1 MVRIIF
7 VIFEYNHKNM
17 DLEFLSIEFL
27 NNSVKDYLYF
37 FLVIIVGL
45 IITKPIISYLLRIA
59 YKLFGSK
66 ASDNERDMLKSL
78 LRKPLY
84 YFFLLMILYIGLNSL
99 NFPNEWGL
107 VDSSE
112 FGLKMIIDK
121 GFYLAVICS
130 IFWTILRSVEFVG
143 VKLKDSAAQTESKV
157 DDGLI
162 PFAIDLTKVLVYIFA
177 LIIILGNVF
186 NVNITALV
194 AGLGVGG
201 VAIALA
207 SKESIENLLGSFT
220 IFFDKPFAV
229 GDVITL
235 GGVTGKVEK
244 VGFRSTRIR
253 TFDKSIV
260 TVPNKNVIN
269 TELDNLGV
277 RPVRR
282 VKFNI
287 GLTYDTTIE
296 QIKNIVND
304 IQKLVDD
311 HPMTNEDGRV
321 RFLSFGAS
329 SLDIMVLYYVNSPE
343 WENLIDT
350 QQKINYSIIEIVNK
364 HNSEFAFPSTSLYIE
379 KNNSKYTTIC
389 HFTH

>member
-1 MVRIIF
+1 
-7 VIFEYNHKNM
+7 M

-45 IITKPIISYLLRIA
+45 IITKPIISYLLKIA

-66 ASDNERDMLKSL
+66 DSDNERDMLKSL

-99 NFPNEWGL
+99 NFPEEWGL

-112 FGLKMIIDK
+112 FGLKMVLDK

-130 IFWTILRSVEFVG
+130 IFWTILRSVEFIG
-143 VKLKDSAAQTESKV
+143 VKLKDKAAQTESKV

-177 LIIILGNVF
+177 LVIILGNVF

-343 WENLIDT
+343 WEDLINT
-350 QQKINYSIIEIVNK
+350 QQKINYNIIEIVNK
-364 HNSEFAFPSTSLYIE
+364 HKSEFAFPSTSVYIE
-379 KNNSKYTTIC
+379 KNNVE
-389 HFTH
+389 

>member
-45 IITKPIISYLLRIA
+45 IITKPIISYLLKIA

-66 ASDNERDMLKSL
+66 DSDNERDMLKSL

-99 NFPNEWGL
+99 NFPEEWGL

-112 FGLKMIIDK
+112 FGLKMVLDK

-130 IFWTILRSVEFVG
+130 IFWTILRSVEFIG
-143 VKLKDSAAQTESKV
+143 VKLKDRAAQTESKV

-177 LIIILGNVF
+177 LVIILGNVF

-343 WENLIDT
+343 WEDLINT
-350 QQKINYSIIEIVNK
+350 QQKINYNIIEIVNK
-364 HNSEFAFPSTSLYIE
+364 HKSEFAFPSTSVYIE
-379 KNNSKYTTIC
+379 KNNVE
-389 HFTH
+389 

>member
-66 ASDNERDMLKSL
+66 DSDNERDMLKSL

-143 VKLKDSAAQTESKV
+143 VKLKDRAAQTESKV

-244 VGFRSTRIR
+244 VGFRSTRIL

-364 HNSEFAFPSTSLYIE
+364 HNSEFAFPSTSVYIE
-379 KNNSKYTTIC
+379 KNNSK
-389 HFTH
+389 

>member
-66 ASDNERDMLKSL
+66 DSDNERDMLKSL

-143 VKLKDSAAQTESKV
+143 VKLKDRAAQTESKV

-304 IQKLVDD
+304 IQKLLDD

-379 KNNSKYTTIC
+379 KNNSK
-389 HFTH
+389 

>member
-37 FLVIIVGL
+37 FLLIIVGL
-45 IITKPIISYLLRIA
+45 IITKPIISYLLKIA
-59 YKLFGSK
+59 YRLFGSK
-66 ASDNERDMLKSL
+66 DSDSERDMLNSL
-78 LRKPLY
+78 LKKPLF
-84 YFFLLMILYIGLNSL
+84 YFFLLMILYTGSNLL
-99 NFPNEWGL
+99 DFPPEWEL

-130 IFWTILRSVEFVG
+130 IFWTILRSVEFIG
-143 VKLKDSAAQTESKV
+143 VKLKDKAAQTESKV

-177 LIIILGNVF
+177 LVIILGNVF
-186 NVNITALV
+186 DVNITALV

-260 TVPNKNVIN
+260 TVPNKNIIN

-321 RFLSFGAS
+321 RFLSFGGS

-343 WENLIDT
+343 WEDLIDT
-350 QQKINYSIIEIVNK
+350 QQKINYNIIEIVNK
-364 HNSEFAFPSTSLYIE
+364 HNSEFAFPSTSVYIE
-379 KNNSKYTTIC
+379 KNNSK
-389 HFTH
+389 

>member
-1 MVRIIF
+1 
-7 VIFEYNHKNM
+7 M

-37 FLVIIVGL
+37 VLTIIVGL
-45 IITKPIISYLLRIA
+45 IIARPIISYLLKTA
-59 YKLFGSK
+59 HKLFGSK
-66 ASDNERDMLKSL
+66 DSDSERGMLNSL

-84 YFFLLMILYIGLNSL
+84 YFFLLMILYIGSNVL
-99 NFPNEWGL
+99 NFPPEWGL

-112 FGLKMIIDK
+112 FGLKMVIDK
-121 GFYLAVICS
+121 GFYLAVIYS
-130 IFWTILRSVEFVG
+130 IFWTILRSVDFVG
-143 VKLKDSAAQTESKV
+143 IKLKDKAAQTESKV

-162 PFAIDLTKVLVYIFA
+162 PFAIDLTKVVIIIFA
-177 LIIILGNVF
+177 LVIILGNVF
-186 NVNITALV
+186 GVNITALI

-220 IFFDKPFAV
+220 IFFDNPFKV
-229 GDVITL
+229 GNVITL
-235 GGVTGKVEK
+235 GDVTGKVEK

-253 TFDKSIV
+253 TYGKSVV
-260 TVPNKNVIN
+260 TVPNKNIIN

-282 VKFNI
+282 GKFNI
-287 GLTYDTTIE
+287 GLSYDTSIE

-311 HPMTNEDGRV
+311 HPMTNDDGRV
-321 RFLSFGAS
+321 RFLSFGSS
-329 SLDIMVLYYVNSPE
+329 SLDIMVLYYVNSPA
-343 WENLIDT
+343 WEDLIDA

-364 HNSEFAFPSTSLYIE
+364 HNSEFAFPSTSIYVE
-379 KNNSKYTTIC
+379 KNSN
-389 HFTH
+389 

>member
-1 MVRIIF
+1 MVHIIF
-7 VIFEYNHKNM
+7 VIFDYNHKNM

-37 FLVIIVGL
+37 FLVIIIGL
-45 IITKPIISYLLRIA
+45 IITRPIISYLLKIA
-59 YKLFGSK
+59 HKLFSSK
-66 ASDNERDMLKSL
+66 DSDSERDMLKSL

-99 NFPNEWGL
+99 SFPNEWGL

-112 FGLKMIIDK
+112 FGLKMVIDK

-130 IFWTILRSVEFVG
+130 IFWTILRSVEFIG
-143 VKLKDSAAQTESKV
+143 VKLKDKAAQTESKV

-177 LIIILGNVF
+177 LVIILGNVF
-186 NVNITALV
+186 EVNITALV

-260 TVPNKNVIN
+260 TVPNKNIIN

-321 RFLSFGAS
+321 RFLSFGGS

-343 WENLIDT
+343 WEDLIDT
-350 QQKINYSIIEIVNK
+350 QQKINYSIIEIVDK
-364 HNSEFAFPSTSLYIE
+364 HNSEFAFPSTSVYIE
-379 KNNSKYTTIC
+379 KNNSK
-389 HFTH
+389 

>member
-7 VIFEYNHKNM
+7 AIFEYNHKNM

-37 FLVIIVGL
+37 FLLIIVGL
-45 IITKPIISYLLRIA
+45 IITKPIISYLLKIA
-59 YKLFGSK
+59 YRLFGSK
-66 ASDNERDMLKSL
+66 DSDSERDMLNSL
-78 LRKPLY
+78 LKKPLF
-84 YFFLLMILYIGLNSL
+84 YFFLLMILYTGSNLL
-99 NFPNEWGL
+99 DFPPEWEL

-130 IFWTILRSVEFVG
+130 IFWTILSSVEFIG
-143 VKLKDSAAQTESKV
+143 VRLKDKAAQTESKV

-177 LIIILGNVF
+177 LVIILGNVF
-186 NVNITALV
+186 DVNITALV

-260 TVPNKNVIN
+260 TVPNKNIIN

-329 SLDIMVLYYVNSPE
+329 SLDIMVLYYVNTPE
-343 WENLIDT
+343 WEDLIDT
-350 QQKINYSIIEIVNK
+350 QQKINYNIIEIVNK
-364 HNSEFAFPSTSLYIE
+364 HNSEFAFPSTSVYIE
-379 KNNSKYTTIC
+379 KNNKT
-389 HFTH
+389 

>member
-66 ASDNERDMLKSL
+66 DSDNERDMLKSL

-99 NFPNEWGL
+99 NFPDEWGL

-143 VKLKDSAAQTESKV
+143 VKLKDRAAQTESKV

-177 LIIILGNVF
+177 LVIILGNVF

-389 HFTH
+389 HLTH

>member
-1 MVRIIF
+1 MLYREVGEFKTSYKGDQQVFNIGFDKIAYYCLLFIAFF
-7 VIFEYNHKNM
+7 VIPFFINDYWANAI
-17 DLEFLSIEFL
+17 LLPFLIL
-27 NNSVKDYLYF
+27 
-37 FLVIIVGL
+37 G
-45 IITKPIISYLLRIA
+45 IA
-59 YKLFGSK
+59 S
-66 ASDNERDMLKSL
+66 
-78 LRKPLY
+78 
-84 YFFLLMILYIGLNSL
+84 IGLNILTGYCGQVSL
-99 NFPNEWGL
+99 GSGGFMAVGAYACYKLMTSFPDLNIIICILLSGGITAIVGAL
-107 VDSSE
+107 
-112 FGLKMIIDK
+112 FGLPSLRIK

-130 IFWTILRSVEFVG
+130 IFWTILRSVEFIG
-143 VKLKDSAAQTESKV
+143 IGLKDKAAQTESKV

-162 PFAIDLTKVLVYIFA
+162 PFAIDLTKVIIVIFA
-177 LIIILGNVF
+177 LVIILGNVF

-207 SKESIENLLGSFT
+207 SKESLENLLGSFT

-229 GDVITL
+229 GDIITL
-235 GGVTGKVEK
+235 GGVTGVVEK

-253 TFDKSIV
+253 TYDKSIV
-260 TVPNKNVIN
+260 TVPNKNIIN

-287 GLTYDTTIE
+287 GLTYDTKIE
-296 QIKNIVND
+296 QIKNIVDD

-343 WENLIDT
+343 WEDLIDA

-364 HNSEFAFPSTSLYIE
+364 HNSEFAFPSTSVYIE
-379 KNNSKYTTIC
+379 KNSN
-389 HFTH
+389 

>member
-37 FLVIIVGL
+37 FLLIIVGL
-45 IITKPIISYLLRIA
+45 IITKPIISYLLKIA
-59 YKLFGSK
+59 YRLFGSK
-66 ASDNERDMLKSL
+66 DSDSERDMLKSL

-99 NFPNEWGL
+99 NFPEEWGL

-112 FGLKMIIDK
+112 FGLKMVLDK

-130 IFWTILRSVEFVG
+130 IFWTILRSVEFIG
-143 VKLKDSAAQTESKV
+143 VKLKDRAAQTESKV

-177 LIIILGNVF
+177 LVIILGNVF

-343 WENLIDT
+343 WEDLINT
-350 QQKINYSIIEIVNK
+350 QQKINYNIIEIVNK
-364 HNSEFAFPSTSLYIE
+364 HKSEFAFPSTSVYIE
-379 KNNSKYTTIC
+379 KNNVE
-389 HFTH
+389 

>member
-66 ASDNERDMLKSL
+66 DSDNERDMLKSL

-130 IFWTILRSVEFVG
+130 IFWTILRSVEFIG
-143 VKLKDSAAQTESKV
+143 VKLKDRAAQTESKV

-364 HNSEFAFPSTSLYIE
+364 HNSEFAFPSTSVYIE
-379 KNNSKYTTIC
+379 KNNSK
-389 HFTH
+389 

>member
-7 VIFEYNHKNM
+7 AIFEYNHKNM

-45 IITKPIISYLLRIA
+45 IITKPIISYLLKIA

-66 ASDNERDMLKSL
+66 DSDNERDMLKSL

-99 NFPNEWGL
+99 NFPEEWGL

-112 FGLKMIIDK
+112 FGLKMVLDK

-130 IFWTILRSVEFVG
+130 IFWTILRSVEFIG
-143 VKLKDSAAQTESKV
+143 VKLKDRAAQTESKV

-177 LIIILGNVF
+177 LVIILGNVF

-343 WENLIDT
+343 WEDLINT
-350 QQKINYSIIEIVNK
+350 QQKINYNIIEIVNK
-364 HNSEFAFPSTSLYIE
+364 HKSEFAFPSTSVYIE
-379 KNNSKYTTIC
+379 KNNVE
-389 HFTH
+389 

>member
-7 VIFEYNHKNM
+7 IIFEYNHKNM

-37 FLVIIVGL
+37 FLLIIVGL
-45 IITKPIISYLLRIA
+45 IITKPIISYLLKIA
-59 YKLFGSK
+59 YRLFGSK
-66 ASDNERDMLKSL
+66 DSDSERDMLKSL

-84 YFFLLMILYIGLNSL
+84 YFFLLMVLYIGLNSL
-99 NFPNEWGL
+99 NFPHEWGL

-112 FGLKMIIDK
+112 FGLKMVIDK

-130 IFWTILRSVEFVG
+130 IFWTILRSVEFIG
-143 VKLKDSAAQTESKV
+143 VKLKDRAAQTESKV

-177 LIIILGNVF
+177 LVIILGNVF
-186 NVNITALV
+186 DVNITALV

-260 TVPNKNVIN
+260 TVPNKNIIN

-343 WENLIDT
+343 WEDLIDT
-350 QQKINYSIIEIVNK
+350 QQKINYNIIEIVNK
-364 HNSEFAFPSTSLYIE
+364 HNSEFAFPSTSVYIE
-379 KNNSKYTTIC
+379 KNNSK
-389 HFTH
+389 

>member
-7 VIFEYNHKNM
+7 IIFEYNHKNM

-37 FLVIIVGL
+37 CLAIIIGL
-45 IITKPIISYLLRIA
+45 IIARPIISYLLKIA
-59 YKLFGSK
+59 HKLFGSK
-66 ASDNERDMLKSL
+66 DSDSERDMLKSL

-99 NFPNEWGL
+99 NFPHEWGL

-112 FGLKMIIDK
+112 FGLKMVINK

-130 IFWTILRSVEFVG
+130 IFWTILRSVEFIG
-143 VKLKDSAAQTESKV
+143 VRLKDKAAQTESKV

-162 PFAIDLTKVLVYIFA
+162 PFAIDLTKVLVFIFA
-177 LIIILGNVF
+177 AVIILGNVF

-220 IFFDKPFAV
+220 IFFDTPFAV

-260 TVPNKNVIN
+260 TVPNKNIIN

-287 GLTYDTTIE
+287 GLTYDATIE
-296 QIKNIVND
+296 QIKNIVNE

-343 WENLIDT
+343 WEDLIDT

-364 HNSEFAFPSTSLYIE
+364 HNSEFAFPSTSVYIE
-379 KNNSKYTTIC
+379 KNNSK
-389 HFTH
+389 

>member
-17 DLEFLSIEFL
+17 DLEFLNIPFL

-37 FLVIIVGL
+37 FLLIIVGL
-45 IITKPIISYLLRIA
+45 IITKPIISYLLKIA
-59 YKLFGSK
+59 YRLFGSK
-66 ASDNERDMLKSL
+66 DSDSDRDMLNSL
-78 LRKPLY
+78 LKKPLF
-84 YFFLLMILYIGLNSL
+84 YFFLLMILYTGSNLL
-99 NFPNEWGL
+99 DFPPEWEL
-107 VDSSE
+107 VDRSE
-112 FGLKMIIDK
+112 FGLKMVIDK

-130 IFWTILRSVEFVG
+130 IFWTILRSVEFIG
-143 VKLKDSAAQTESKV
+143 VKLKDKAAQTESKV

-177 LIIILGNVF
+177 LVIILGNVF
-186 NVNITALV
+186 EVNITALV

-260 TVPNKNVIN
+260 TVPNKNIIN

-321 RFLSFGAS
+321 RFLSFGGS

-343 WENLIDT
+343 WEDLIDT

-364 HNSEFAFPSTSLYIE
+364 HNSEFAFPSTSVYIE
-379 KNNSKYTTIC
+379 KNNSK
-389 HFTH
+389 

>member
-37 FLVIIVGL
+37 FLVIIIGL
-45 IITKPIISYLLRIA
+45 IITKPMISYLLKIA

-66 ASDNERDMLKSL
+66 DSDNERDMLKSL

-99 NFPNEWGL
+99 NFPEEWGL

-112 FGLKMIIDK
+112 FGLKMVLDK

-130 IFWTILRSVEFVG
+130 IFWTILRSVEFIG
-143 VKLKDSAAQTESKV
+143 VKLKDRAAQTESKV

-177 LIIILGNVF
+177 LVIILGNVF

-343 WENLIDT
+343 WEDLINT
-350 QQKINYSIIEIVNK
+350 QQKINYNIIEIVNK
-364 HNSEFAFPSTSLYIE
+364 HKSEFAFPSTSVYIE
-379 KNNSKYTTIC
+379 KNNVE
-389 HFTH
+389 

>member
-1 MVRIIF
+1 
-7 VIFEYNHKNM
+7 M
-17 DLEFLSIEFL
+17 DLEFLSFEFL
-27 NNSVKDYLYF
+27 NNSVKNYLYF
-37 FLVIIVGL
+37 ISIIIVGL
-45 IITKPIISYLLRIA
+45 ILARPIISYLLRIVL
-59 YKLFGSK
+59 KMFGSNIVEDEK
-66 ASDNERDMLKSL
+66 KL
-78 LRKPLY
+78 
-84 YFFLLMILYIGLNSL
+84 LNSL
-99 NFPNEWGL
+99 LKKPLRYFFFLIIIYIGFSTISFPENWNL
-107 VDSSE
+107 KDPSE
-112 FGLKMIIDK
+112 FGIMMTINK
-121 GFYLAVICS
+121 GFYLAVICT
-130 IFWTILRSVEFVG
+130 IFWSVLRSIEFIG
-143 VKLKDSAAQTESKV
+143 IRLKQRAKLTESKV

-162 PFAIDLTKVLVYIFA
+162 PFAIDLTKVIVVIFA
-177 LIIILGNVF
+177 VIIILGNVF

-207 SKESIENLLGSFT
+207 SKESLENLLGSFT

-229 GDVITL
+229 GDVVTL
-235 GGVTGKVEK
+235 GGVTGMVEK

-260 TVPNKNVIN
+260 TVPNKNIIN

-287 GLTYDTTIE
+287 GLTYNTKIE
-296 QIKNIVND
+296 QIKKIVDD

-311 HPMTNEDGRV
+311 HPMTNEEGRV
-321 RFLSFGAS
+321 RFLNFGSS

-343 WENLIDT
+343 WEDLINA

-364 HNSEFAFPSTSLYIE
+364 HNSEFAFPSTSVYIE
-379 KNNSKYTTIC
+379 KQ
-389 HFTH
+389 

>member
-66 ASDNERDMLKSL
+66 DSDNERDMLKSL

-130 IFWTILRSVEFVG
+130 VFWTILRSVEFVG
-143 VKLKDSAAQTESKV
+143 VKLKDRAAQTESKV

-379 KNNSKYTTIC
+379 KNNSK
-389 HFTH
+389 

>member
-66 ASDNERDMLKSL
+66 DSDNERDMLKSL

-99 NFPNEWGL
+99 NFPEEWGL

-112 FGLKMIIDK
+112 FGLKMVIDK

-130 IFWTILRSVEFVG
+130 IFWTILRSVEFIG
-143 VKLKDSAAQTESKV
+143 VKLKDRAAQTESKV

-379 KNNSKYTTIC
+379 KNNSK
-389 HFTH
+389 

>member
-66 ASDNERDMLKSL
+66 DSDNERDMLKSL

-112 FGLKMIIDK
+112 FGLKMVIDK

-143 VKLKDSAAQTESKV
+143 VKLKDRAAQTESKV

-177 LIIILGNVF
+177 LVIILGNVF
-186 NVNITALV
+186 DVNITALV

-321 RFLSFGAS
+321 RFLSFGGS

-343 WENLIDT
+343 WEDLIDA

-379 KNNSKYTTIC
+379 KNNSK
-389 HFTH
+389 

>member
-66 ASDNERDMLKSL
+66 DSDNERDMLKSL

-99 NFPNEWGL
+99 NFPEEWGL

-143 VKLKDSAAQTESKV
+143 VKLKDRAAQTESKV

-379 KNNSKYTTIC
+379 KNNSK
-389 HFTH
+389 

>member
-66 ASDNERDMLKSL
+66 DSDNERDMLKSL

-99 NFPNEWGL
+99 NFPNDWGL

-143 VKLKDSAAQTESKV
+143 VKLKDRAAQTESKV

-379 KNNSKYTTIC
+379 KNNSK
-389 HFTH
+389 

>member
-45 IITKPIISYLLRIA
+45 IITKPIISYLLKIA

-66 ASDNERDMLKSL
+66 DSDNERDMLKSL

-99 NFPNEWGL
+99 NFPEEWGL

-112 FGLKMIIDK
+112 FGLKMVLDK

-130 IFWTILRSVEFVG
+130 IFWTILRSVEFIG
-143 VKLKDSAAQTESKV
+143 VKLKDRAAQTESKV

-177 LIIILGNVF
+177 LVIILGNVF

-343 WENLIDT
+343 WEDLINT
-350 QQKINYSIIEIVNK
+350 QQKINYNIIEIVNK
-364 HNSEFAFPSTSLYIE
+364 HNSEFAFPSTSVYIE
-379 KNNSKYTTIC
+379 KNNSK
-389 HFTH
+389 

>member
-45 IITKPIISYLLRIA
+45 IITKPIISYLLKIA

-66 ASDNERDMLKSL
+66 DSDNERDMLKSL

-99 NFPNEWGL
+99 NFPEEWGL

-112 FGLKMIIDK
+112 FGLKMVLDK

-130 IFWTILRSVEFVG
+130 IFWTILRSVEFIG
-143 VKLKDSAAQTESKV
+143 VKLKDRAAQTESKV

-177 LIIILGNVF
+177 LVIILGNVF

-282 VKFNI
+282 VNFNI

-296 QIKNIVND
+296 QINNIVND

-343 WENLIDT
+343 WEDLINT
-350 QQKINYSIIEIVNK
+350 QQKINYNIIEIVNK
-364 HNSEFAFPSTSLYIE
+364 HKSEFAFPSTSVYIE
-379 KNNSKYTTIC
+379 KNNVE
-389 HFTH
+389 